1 MFLLTQE
8 GSSWLSLSL
17 VLSAE
22 EQERACFGLLLI
34 KRSYCFH
41 GALRRELPHILFQI
55 QSVPLGRASEFF
67 YS

>member
-17 VLSAE
+17 ALSAE
-22 EQERACFGLLLI
+22 EQERASFVLLLI

-41 GALRRELPHILFQI
+41 GGP
-55 QSVPLGRASEFF
+55 
-67 YS
+67 